1 MIRVLDLLIKSFQ
14 SQIQVAMISPFR
26 NLNESRL
33 MRLDKATE
41 NRRQIRLRIFAF
53 DMHFPYIST
62 LGAKRPHMVK

>member
-41 NRRQIRLRIFAF
+41 DRR
-53 DMHFPYIST
+53 
-62 LGAKRPHMVK
+62 